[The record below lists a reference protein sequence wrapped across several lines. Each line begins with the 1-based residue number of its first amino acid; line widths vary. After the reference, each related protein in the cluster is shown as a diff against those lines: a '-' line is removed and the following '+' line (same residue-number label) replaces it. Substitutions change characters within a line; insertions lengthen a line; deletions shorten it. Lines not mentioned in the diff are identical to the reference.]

1 MLASPGAPNPSSQR
15 RKRPSFSAGR
25 AAFPGVTPSSAFQP
39 GGGGASQKLLSRV
52 SGGDPRLARPSP
64 RAGLAPATASQPLAL
79 GRGGRGGRA
88 PSGRQEVNGKRR
100 LLPPTPQCRSRL
112 LQQQQQRVTSA
123 RLSRAAPRRAA
134 CRPQGCRRGGRRQ
147 LAAPRL
153 AAGCGALPAGPP
165 PGCGDIGRRLVRG
178 RRRRAGA
185 PVPAASASRNS
196 LALPGAAG
204 GLGSGCPARLPGRS
218 ALRSPSPARCWRLR
232 TINSSSPAAE
242 RHPHAPEESAAPV
255 APPGG
260 RAAASR

>member
-52 SGGDPRLARPSP
+52 SGADPRLARPSP

-134 CRPQGCRRGGRRQ
+134 
-147 LAAPRL
+147 
-153 AAGCGALPAGPP
+153 LPAGRRAAGEADGGSSPLP
-165 PGCGDIGRRLVRG
+165 ASPRAAGRYLRG
-178 RRRRAGA
+178 RRRAAVTLGGDSSEGGAGGQERPCPRPAPAATRSPSLGRRAGSA
-185 PVPAASASRNS
+185 LAARLGCRGAQPFVR
-196 LALPGAAG
+196 PPRRAAG
-204 GLGSGCPARLPGRS
+204 GSGL
-218 ALRSPSPARCWRLR
+218 
-232 TINSSSPAAE
+232 
-242 RHPHAPEESAAPV
+242 
-255 APPGG
+255 
-260 RAAASR
+260 